1 MQLTALTLLASAV
14 ASVSAAALNAK
25 ATDPETFKLVVRD
38 SAFSQFIGRVVTA
51 SNSKLQVSLDDNTAN
66 AECEGAPPADGVA
79 TLVVRYQSLLLYGGE
94 NGSSQQI
101 LEPNPNDQL
110 TFPKTPLRV
119 KRREKAVTMQPAT
132 LTLLA
137 GIVASVMALTPREN
151 IGNTFSLSAWTNH
164 PQLYNMNIDARES
177 RLWLTH
183 SMDDESGQCTGGTSD
198 SSATF
203 FIYDSDLFL
212 YGGGSS
218 FYHSHQQSA
227 IYTDYPD
234 QGNLRYF
241 NNLSNMPGGTSET
254 KGWAIS
260 DGDSFLTFNE
270 SSFLVC
276 PESNGLYTLEV
287 HFGHLDDES
296 NKACVSMNLWA
307 TPEHE
312 PSACQYSQK

>member
-1 MQLTALTLLASAV
+1 
-14 ASVSAAALNAK
+14 
-25 ATDPETFKLVVRD
+25 
-38 SAFSQFIGRVVTA
+38 
-51 SNSKLQVSLDDNTAN
+51 
-66 AECEGAPPADGVA
+66 
-79 TLVVRYQSLLLYGGE
+79 
-94 NGSSQQI
+94 
-101 LEPNPNDQL
+101 
-110 TFPKTPLRV
+110 
-119 KRREKAVTMQPAT
+119 MQPAT

-164 PQLYNMNIDARES
+164 PQLYNMNIGTRES

-183 SMDDESGQCTGGTSD
+183 PMDDESGQCTGGTSD

-203 FIYDSDLFL
+203 FIYDGDLFL
-212 YGGGSS
+212 YG
-218 FYHSHQQSA
+218 
-227 IYTDYPD
+227 D

-254 KGWAIS
+254 KGCAIS
-260 DGDSFLTFNE
+260 DGDSFLTFND

-287 HFGHLDDES
+287 RFGHLDDES

-307 TPEHE
+307 TLEHE